1 MKKLIF
7 IGVVGLF
14 VLGSCNSKNTG
25 HEGHDH
31 ETVTHNH
38 DEHEG
43 HDHEVEGHDHEAEG
57 ADHSHE
63 GECSGGHDHGKVAT
77 SEPAGEHSDEIILP
91 KAKADAAGVKVNI
104 SYLPGGT
111 QQERLDYLRKHRFD
125 VWLGGTSEEYFMADE
140 QHILQPYIAKDSYK
154 VPAELRNRTGQWTSL
169 YLSYIALLS
178 NKNNLHAYGL
188 YAPETWDELLAPQLK
203 DELAVAD
210 FDLGGASYGMITSI
224 WQMRGKEQAMAYA
237 AKLNAQQPVYTKG
250 FGEAVDL
257 VYIGK
262 KTVAVVPLD
271 YALMMEAR
279 HRHLFATVV
288 KDANRTML
296 TGAAMMRSAEHPD
309 EARAFLDYLMS
320 DAGVELLP
328 ANGYHYM
335 WHVKKYP
342 YNDGRRELI
351 GNVRVPVDDLSWTSV
366 YKSEII
372 RQWRGAL

>member
-1 MKKLIF
+1 
-7 IGVVGLF
+7 
-14 VLGSCNSKNTG
+14 
-25 HEGHDH
+25 
-31 ETVTHNH
+31 
-38 DEHEG
+38 
-43 HDHEVEGHDHEAEG
+43 
-57 ADHSHE
+57 
-63 GECSGGHDHGKVAT
+63 
-77 SEPAGEHSDEIILP
+77 
-91 KAKADAAGVKVNI
+91 
-104 SYLPGGT
+104 
-111 QQERLDYLRKHRFD
+111 LDYLRKHRFD

-140 QHILQPYIAKDSYK
+140 QHILQPYIAKESYK

-203 DELAVAD
+203 DELAIAD
-210 FDLGGASYGMITSI
+210 FDLGGASFGMITSI

-262 KTVAVVPLD
+262 KTVAIVPLD
-271 YALMMEAR
+271 YALQMEAR

-296 TGAAMMRSAEHPD
+296 TGAAIMRSAAHPD
-309 EARAFLDYLMS
+309 QARAFLDYLMS